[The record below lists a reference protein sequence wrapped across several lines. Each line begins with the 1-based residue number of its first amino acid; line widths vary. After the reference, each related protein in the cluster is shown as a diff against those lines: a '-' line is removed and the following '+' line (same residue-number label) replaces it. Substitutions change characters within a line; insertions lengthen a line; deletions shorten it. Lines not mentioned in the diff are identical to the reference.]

1 MSMKTEIKRKKL
13 NNSETQSFSDF
24 GIKSFRDLKVWQKGM
39 TLVNK
44 VHNATTYF
52 PDADQNPLSN
62 QLKASSISIP
72 SMIAEGFRLKE
83 KGEFAEYLNH
93 AIGDLY
99 AVQTQIEIAVNLEYM
114 KRDWFNVLYEDCR
127 ELERLLTNMIYKY
140 Q

>member
-1 MSMKTEIKRKKL
+1 MKAHLKRKTRSKIEDSYSNDL
-13 NNSETQSFSDF
+13 GVKT
-24 GIKSFRDLKVWQKGM
+24 FRDLKVWQKGM

-52 PDADQNPLSN
+52 PENDQNPLST

-72 SMIAEGFRLKE
+72 SNIAEGFRLID
-83 KGEFAEYLNH
+83 KGEFIEYLNL

-99 AVQTQIEIAVNLEYM
+99 AVQTQIEIAMNLEYM
-114 KRDWFNVLYEDCR
+114 KREWFNVLYEDCR

-140 Q
+140 E

>member
-1 MSMKTEIKRKKL
+1 MKTEIKRKKL
-13 NNSETQSFSDF
+13 KSNETQSFSDF
-24 GIKSFRDLKVWQKGM
+24 GIKSFRDLKVWQKAM

-52 PDADQNPLSN
+52 PESDQNPLSN
-62 QLKASSISIP
+62 QLKASSIAIP
-72 SMIAEGFRLKE
+72 SLIAEGFRLRE
-83 KGEFAEYLNH
+83 KGEFAEFLNH

-114 KRDWFNVLYEDCR
+114 KREWFNVLYEDCR